1 MPVAQQTL
9 GSDLADLRK
18 QLIAELRSLF
28 KLDARLVDEV
38 ECVLS
43 VLLAIIFAHL
53 LGATNISW
61 AAFSGYMVMR
71 GNVAESTLRGVLRII
86 GTVAGATL
94 AVVLTPLVLSNIFGL
109 SLIAAIIGGLC
120 LYAGMTARHA
130 YAWLFVGVTFEMI
143 LLDKIGKPDLPLM
156 TFAVTRILEV
166 VAGTAACIMVS
177 ALSTL
182 TARRYWPAPATPLT
196 VTVGWHVGAARH
208 AAQGGIA
215 LGLLPYLSLLKVPE
229 LGQSSITV
237 MAAMLIPVSVVGK
250 SSLVP
255 VSRRLLYR
263 TLGCVTGAVLA
274 AIFLF
279 AAAGS
284 ATILVVGT
292 CLGVTLGRHI
302 ENGRSS
308 IAYCG
313 TQFVLAVLVALVPD
327 SYAHAMID
335 PALERLASVLIGLLV
350 LEPILL
356 GWHVV
361 AARPRLL
368 GP

>member
-1 MPVAQQTL
+1 MSGAQQTL
-9 GSDLADLRK
+9 GNDLADLRK
-18 QLIAELRSLF
+18 QLITELRTLF
-28 KLDARLVDEV
+28 ELDVRLVDEI

-43 VLLAIIFAHL
+43 VLLAIIVAHL

-61 AAFSGYMVMR
+61 AAFSAYMVMR
-71 GNVAESTLRGVLRII
+71 GHVAESALRGALRII

-94 AVVLTPLVLSNIFGL
+94 AVVLTPFVLNNIFGL
-109 SLIAAIIGGLC
+109 SLVAAIIGGLC

-143 LLDKIGKPDLPLM
+143 LLDKISEPDLSL
-156 TFAVTRILEV
+156 TAFAVMRVLEV
-166 VAGTAACIMVS
+166 VAGTAACVIVS
-177 ALSTL
+177 ALSAL
-182 TARRYWPAPATPLT
+182 TARRYWPAPATPFTLT
-196 VTVGWHVGAARH
+196 VAWHAGAARH

-215 LGLLPYLSLLKVPE
+215 LGMLPYLSLLKIPE
-229 LGQSSITV
+229 LGQSSITII
-237 MAAMLIPVSVVGK
+237 AAMLIPVTAVGK

-263 TLGCVTGAVLA
+263 TLGCVTGAILA

-284 ATILVVGT
+284 ATILIVGT

-356 GWHVV
+356 GWHVA